1 MWHAHRVPA
10 YATKSNTIVSE
21 RFSED
26 NQKRM
31 KTVPVVWKRID
42 QSVLGDNENAYL

>member
-10 YATKSNTIVSE
+10 YVTKSNTIVSE

-42 QSVLGDNENAYL
+42 RSVLGDNENAYL